1 MADTHHAQGPG
12 KSVLGIGQRIVSIM
26 VEMVETRLRLAVV
39 ELEEEKANLFQLL
52 LMLGLT
58 MLFAAFGLMSL
69 MVLIIWAVDPQYR
82 LNAMIATTVVLLSG
96 RYVNRVNPPC
106 CAIHAMSWQT
116 IGSCSRRS
124 PVSSKVERERRK
136 AQLLSQIQQ
145 QRLDLSASRREWLE
159 ATGAYDRRWNML
171 LSLRSWALVGSS
183 VMAIWTIRHPNMLV
197 RWARR
202 GFGVWSAWRLVKTT
216 LKQQQLRG

>member
-1 MADTHHAQGPG
+1 M
-12 KSVLGIGQRIVSIM
+12 
-26 VEMVETRLRLAVV
+26 
-39 ELEEEKANLFQLL
+39 
-52 LMLGLT
+52 
-58 MLFAAFGLMSL
+58 
-69 MVLIIWAVDPQYR
+69 
-82 LNAMIATTVVLLSG
+82 
-96 RYVNRVNPPC
+96 
-106 CAIHAMSWQT
+106 
-116 IGSCSRRS
+116 
-124 PVSSKVERERRK
+124 SSKVERERRK

-202 GFGVWSAWRLVKTT
+202 GFGVWSAASGENDPQAATTSRLTSLWPEPFRPYPSNF
-216 LKQQQLRG
+216 LKIFDSFPC

>member
-1 MADTHHAQGPG
+1 M
-12 KSVLGIGQRIVSIM
+12 
-26 VEMVETRLRLAVV
+26 
-39 ELEEEKANLFQLL
+39 
-52 LMLGLT
+52 
-58 MLFAAFGLMSL
+58 
-69 MVLIIWAVDPQYR
+69 
-82 LNAMIATTVVLLSG
+82 
-96 RYVNRVNPPC
+96 
-106 CAIHAMSWQT
+106 
-116 IGSCSRRS
+116 
-124 PVSSKVERERRK
+124 SSKVERERRK

-202 GFGVWSAWRLVKTT
+202 GFGVWSAASGENNPQATTASRLTSSLAGEIPALS
-216 LKQQQLRG
+216 LKFFENI

>member
-1 MADTHHAQGPG
+1 
-12 KSVLGIGQRIVSIM
+12 
-26 VEMVETRLRLAVV
+26 
-39 ELEEEKANLFQLL
+39 
-52 LMLGLT
+52 
-58 MLFAAFGLMSL
+58 
-69 MVLIIWAVDPQYR
+69 
-82 LNAMIATTVVLLSG
+82 
-96 RYVNRVNPPC
+96 
-106 CAIHAMSWQT
+106 MSWQT
-116 IGSCSRRS
+116 IGNCSRRS

>member
-1 MADTHHAQGPG
+1 M
-12 KSVLGIGQRIVSIM
+12 
-26 VEMVETRLRLAVV
+26 
-39 ELEEEKANLFQLL
+39 
-52 LMLGLT
+52 
-58 MLFAAFGLMSL
+58 
-69 MVLIIWAVDPQYR
+69 
-82 LNAMIATTVVLLSG
+82 
-96 RYVNRVNPPC
+96 
-106 CAIHAMSWQT
+106 
-116 IGSCSRRS
+116 
-124 PVSSKVERERRK
+124 SSKVERERRK

-202 GFGVWSAWRLVKTT
+202 GFGLWSAWRLVKTT
-216 LKQQQLRG
+216 SSSNSFAVNNLSGRSHSGLILKFLKIFDSFPC

>member
-1 MADTHHAQGPG
+1 M
-12 KSVLGIGQRIVSIM
+12 
-26 VEMVETRLRLAVV
+26 
-39 ELEEEKANLFQLL
+39 
-52 LMLGLT
+52 
-58 MLFAAFGLMSL
+58 
-69 MVLIIWAVDPQYR
+69 
-82 LNAMIATTVVLLSG
+82 
-96 RYVNRVNPPC
+96 
-106 CAIHAMSWQT
+106 
-116 IGSCSRRS
+116 
-124 PVSSKVERERRK
+124 SSKVERERRK

-202 GFGVWSAWRLVKTT
+202 GFGVWSAWRLVKRT
-216 LKQQQLRG
+216 LGGNSFAVNFRRSHSGLTHQIFEDFASFLITIIIHSRL

>member
-1 MADTHHAQGPG
+1 M
-12 KSVLGIGQRIVSIM
+12 
-26 VEMVETRLRLAVV
+26 
-39 ELEEEKANLFQLL
+39 
-52 LMLGLT
+52 
-58 MLFAAFGLMSL
+58 
-69 MVLIIWAVDPQYR
+69 
-82 LNAMIATTVVLLSG
+82 
-96 RYVNRVNPPC
+96 
-106 CAIHAMSWQT
+106 
-116 IGSCSRRS
+116 
-124 PVSSKVERERRK
+124 SSKVERERRK

-183 VMAIWTIRHPNMLV
+183 VMAIWTIRV

>member
-1 MADTHHAQGPG
+1 M
-12 KSVLGIGQRIVSIM
+12 
-26 VEMVETRLRLAVV
+26 
-39 ELEEEKANLFQLL
+39 
-52 LMLGLT
+52 
-58 MLFAAFGLMSL
+58 
-69 MVLIIWAVDPQYR
+69 
-82 LNAMIATTVVLLSG
+82 
-96 RYVNRVNPPC
+96 
-106 CAIHAMSWQT
+106 
-116 IGSCSRRS
+116 
-124 PVSSKVERERRK
+124 SSKVERERRK

-159 ATGAYDRRWNML
+159 TTGAYDRRWNML

-216 LKQQQLRG
+216 LKQQQLRSYLPLWPEKFRPYPSNFLKIFDSFPC

>member
-1 MADTHHAQGPG
+1 M
-12 KSVLGIGQRIVSIM
+12 
-26 VEMVETRLRLAVV
+26 
-39 ELEEEKANLFQLL
+39 
-52 LMLGLT
+52 
-58 MLFAAFGLMSL
+58 
-69 MVLIIWAVDPQYR
+69 
-82 LNAMIATTVVLLSG
+82 
-96 RYVNRVNPPC
+96 
-106 CAIHAMSWQT
+106 
-116 IGSCSRRS
+116 
-124 PVSSKVERERRK
+124 SSKVERERRK

-171 LSLRSWALVGSS
+171 LSLRSRALVGSS

-202 GFGVWSAWRLVKTT
+202 GLAYGARRLVKTT

>member
-1 MADTHHAQGPG
+1 MKMLMEIDPLPMRGSLVMT
-12 KSVLGIGQRIVSIM
+12 M
-26 VEMVETRLRLAVV
+26 V
-39 ELEEEKANLFQLL
+39 
-52 LMLGLT
+52 
-58 MLFAAFGLMSL
+58 
-69 MVLIIWAVDPQYR
+69 
-82 LNAMIATTVVLLSG
+82 MIS
-96 RYVNRVNPPC
+96 P
-106 CAIHAMSWQT
+106 
-116 IGSCSRRS
+116 SRREVSPAEQLRRSPRLVPPRFRLVVAEFS

-159 ATGAYDRRWNML
+159 TTGAYDRRWNML

>member
-1 MADTHHAQGPG
+1 M
-12 KSVLGIGQRIVSIM
+12 
-26 VEMVETRLRLAVV
+26 
-39 ELEEEKANLFQLL
+39 
-52 LMLGLT
+52 
-58 MLFAAFGLMSL
+58 
-69 MVLIIWAVDPQYR
+69 
-82 LNAMIATTVVLLSG
+82 
-96 RYVNRVNPPC
+96 
-106 CAIHAMSWQT
+106 
-116 IGSCSRRS
+116 
-124 PVSSKVERERRK
+124 SSKVERERRK

-202 GFGVWSAWRLVKTT
+202 GFGVWSAWRLVKNDPQAATASRLT
-216 LKQQQLRG
+216 SLWPEQFRPYPSNFLKIFDSFPC